1 MSGRIGARLVRRERP
16 LHIAASWSLLILV
29 AALAVLLRGAP

>member
-1 MSGRIGARLVRRERP
+1 MSGQIGARLVRRERP

-29 AALAVLLRGAP
+29 AVLSVLMRGTP